1 MFHSKLEPYPQ
12 GHIHVSVIVDI
23 SNIFVELTSSM
34 YDYKNYK
41 KTPICSFVVYKK
53 SFISSFFLFHPRN
66 PKWMSLS
73 TVVLA
78 LKKPGLDLDQNWF

>member
-1 MFHSKLEPYPQ
+1 MFYSKLEPYPQ

-34 YDYKNYK
+34 YDYKNH
-41 KTPICSFVVYKK
+41 SL
-53 SFISSFFLFHPRN
+53 FIERVLFLLFFLFHPRN

-78 LKKPGLDLDQNWF
+78 LKKPGLDLDQN